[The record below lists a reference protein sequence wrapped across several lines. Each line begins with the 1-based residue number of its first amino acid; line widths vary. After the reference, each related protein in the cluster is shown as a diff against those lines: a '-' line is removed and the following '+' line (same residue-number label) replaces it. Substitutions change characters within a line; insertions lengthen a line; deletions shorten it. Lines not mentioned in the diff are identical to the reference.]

1 MTKVW
6 QDCNLLQDH
15 SPKLKLPEAKKVFY
29 CYQRADF
36 PLPPQ
41 VDEYNCECWLTYQ
54 LICCSPAESD
64 LTFVA
69 HLGQQLPWRLAT
81 PSPMPPSSLCR
92 VIFHHLFK
100 GAPAALSKSLTD
112 RQSIGLK
119 AAFSAL
125 AYANEYTVKENSQSW
140 MLFQYANCRLW
151 AKLAEVVLRSL
162 SDSSELLGEAMG
174 CILKREGMLG
184 AQFLEK
190 ISVDSAPSNFV
201 SRLRDIEFV
210 SGKSRVAYCLAK
222 ALSERHGNSIR
233 MTQYKTES
241 RYAQRES
248 FDLDMPRKIMK
259 SGVEEALKLCS
270 VQIAAHSLWLKKLAD
285 KESARFDA
293 AR

>member
-1 MTKVW
+1 MVTVK
-6 QDCNLLQDH
+6 LLECKDG
-15 SPKLKLPEAKKVFY
+15 LC

-41 VDEYNCECWLTYQ
+41 VDEYNSECWLTYQ

-69 HLGQQLPWRLAT
+69 HLGQQLPWPLAT
-81 PSPMPPSSLCR
+81 PMPPSSLCR

-119 AAFSAL
+119 AALSAL
-125 AYANEYTVKENSQSW
+125 AYNNEYTVKENSQSW

-162 SDSSELLGEAMG
+162 SDSSQLLGEAMG
-174 CILKREGMLG
+174 CILKPEGMLG
-184 AQFLEK
+184 TQFLEK
-190 ISVDSAPSNFV
+190 ISVDSAPSNVV

-241 RYAQRES
+241 RHVQRES

-259 SGVEEALKLCS
+259 SGVEKALKLCS
-270 VQIAAHSLWLKKLAD
+270 VQIAAHSLWLKKLTD
-285 KESARFDA
+285 RESGRFDA